1 MHAAGPGSALSM
13 IPTRARIGALE
24 GEKGEPLLLAADYP
38 FLEVIWT
45 MIVIF
50 AWVIWF
56 WLLIRIF
63 ADIFRRKD
71 IGGGKKTVWVIFL
84 ILVPFVGVF
93 TYLIVNAH
101 HMADRDMAAV
111 QAQRADFDSYVQS
124 VAGSGGATAEIEKAK
139 QLLDSGAITQAEFES
154 IKAKALA

>member
-1 MHAAGPGSALSM
+1 VV
-13 IPTRARIGALE
+13 
-24 GEKGEPLLLAADYP
+24 LLGADYP

-56 WLLIRIF
+56 WLMIRIF
-63 ADIFRRKD
+63 ADIFRRHD

-84 ILVPFVGVF
+84 ILVPFIGVF

-101 HMADRDMAAV
+101 HMAERDINAMR
-111 QAQRADFDSYVQS
+111 AQQEQFDSYVQT
-124 VAGSGGATAEIEKAK
+124 VAGGGGAAAEIEKAK
-139 QLLDSGAITQAEFES
+139 GLLDSGAITQAEFDA
-154 IKAKALA
+154 IKAKALG